1 MTTKKDYQIILIFIL
16 FLRGVE
22 LGLEQMLFTL
32 GRQRRLVRA
41 NGSLTFV
48 LSEFYHLFPDE
59 CAQNNADLN
68 SGVPVS
74 HIRICNLPF

>member
-1 MTTKKDYQIILIFIL
+1 MITKKDYQIIIL
-16 FLRGVE
+16 FFFFVRGVE

-32 GRQRRLVRA
+32 GRQHRLVRA
-41 NGSLTFV
+41 NGSFTFF

-74 HIRICNLPF
+74 HFQICNLPF